1 MSTRRVSVRRQ
12 RIEPNDVVAA
22 DNRTST
28 ESADTAEA
36 DIAFLEALFQTSTN
50 DVADRV
56 GDMATSAQTALI
68 LAKARRRSHKR

>member
-36 DIAFLEALFQTSTN
+36 ETDISFLEALFQTSTH

-56 GDMATSAQTALI
+56 GDMANF
-68 LAKARRRSHKR
+68 KMAR